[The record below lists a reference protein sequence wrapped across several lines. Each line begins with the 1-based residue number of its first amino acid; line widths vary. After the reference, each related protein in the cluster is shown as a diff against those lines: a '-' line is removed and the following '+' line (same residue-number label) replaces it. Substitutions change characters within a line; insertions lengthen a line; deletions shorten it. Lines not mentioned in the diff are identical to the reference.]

1 MKLRMLNSYPKFREL
16 KDAQGNVVLDKE
28 TQKAKGNLVTL
39 FRYAVCDATPQELAL
54 YKKFKTQDGKNYYRE
69 EKIGNKSYPLW
80 HGDYLGRE
88 VTLRGYTRQD
98 GKLGF
103 SADTTEVDELVAL
116 GKRFPDMQETLNAKI
131 VNLQLSG
138 KRIILDEN
146 NQDDEEVEEVAL
158 SEEATPEA
166 GDADAQDDTE

>member
-1 MKLRMLNSYPKFREL
+1 MLNSYPKFREL

-28 TQKAKGNLVTL
+28 TQKVKGNLVKL
-39 FRYAVCDATPQELAL
+39 FRYALCDATPQELAL

-69 EKIGNKSYPLW
+69 EKIGNKTYPLW

-88 VTLRGYTRQD
+88 VTLRCYTRQD

-116 GKRFPDMQETLNAKI
+116 GQRFPDMQETLNAKI
-131 VNLQLSG
+131 INLQLSG
-138 KRIILDEN
+138 KRIILDET

-166 GDADAQDDTE
+166 GDAEAQDDTNP